1 MKNDENLIPK
11 QTENLENNEIHET
24 IQSDFLK
31 NVSDVLLKAR
41 KNAKTAVNLAMVY
54 AYYEIGRMIFEE
66 EQHGENRAAY
76 GKSAFEGTFCIFN
89 RYIWKGIF
97 YNKSEADAAVLP
109 YLCKRPNWSDTV

>member
-76 GKSAFEGTFCIFN
+76 GKQLLKELSAYLT
-89 RYIWKGIF
+89 GIF
-97 YNKSEADAAVLP
+97 AAVLP